1 MKIEIRTALHHCGTC
16 LLTLGIVLT
25 GCGKK
30 SAPTPSQ
37 LAFSVQPST
46 TTAGETITPS
56 VAVEIRD
63 SAGNKMVSATSSITL
78 TIAETSDFGILR
90 LIVNDP
96 DKAAAALKKQS
107 ITCSTTDV
115 LALEIDDTPGSL
127 YKAIETFARMNLNI
141 EYMYAFTEKRED
153 KAVMIFRF
161 DDIEEAKKA
170 LKTEGYNI
178 VSKINIIGE

>member
-1 MKIEIRTALHHCGTC
+1 MNVTQVSVFVENKPGHLQNVLKI
-16 LLTLGIVLT
+16 LGEENIN
-25 GCGKK
+25 
-30 SAPTPSQ
+30 
-37 LAFSVQPST
+37 
-46 TTAGETITPS
+46 I
-56 VAVEIRD
+56 
-63 SAGNKMVSATSSITL
+63 ITL

-96 DKAAAALKKQS
+96 DKAVGALKKQS

-127 YKAIETFARMNLNI
+127 YKAIETFAKMNLNI
-141 EYMYAFTEKRED
+141 EYMYAFTEKRQD

-161 DDIEEAKKA
+161 DDIEAAKKA
-170 LKTEGYNI
+170 LNEEGYNI